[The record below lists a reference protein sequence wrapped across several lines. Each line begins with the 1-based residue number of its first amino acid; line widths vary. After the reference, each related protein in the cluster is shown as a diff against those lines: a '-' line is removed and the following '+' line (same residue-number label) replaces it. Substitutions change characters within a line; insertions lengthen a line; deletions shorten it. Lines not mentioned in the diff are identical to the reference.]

1 MLIDTHCHFDVEEF
15 DADRDAVAARTLAAG
30 VDTVVVPGYVAGHWP
45 RLFEVCARYPQP
57 RLLPVPGLHPCYVEA
72 HREAD
77 LAELERLLA
86 AHPAVVAVGEI
97 GLDWFVAGGRDE
109 ALRRRQEDIF
119 RAQLRIAARAGKP
132 VLLHEVLGDTVVPN
146 SATERLIAAGALMKA
161 NAAGSWPPDSY
172 VAFTAGTHASLLVPS
187 PAAVTVEMQREFVGF
202 AVANG
207 AGFAVTDASSVQRE
221 ADRGPPR
228 GRPSVAATTR
238 RFAYLPPDARNF
250 AISAASASLSVS
262 FFFLCLTVPA
272 TMPLI
277 VFSRSAALRSA

>member
-132 VLLHEVLGDTVVPN
+132 VLLHVRKAHADVLRVLREERFADGGIVHAFSGGIEEARRYAKMGFRLGIGGPLTYDQSRRLREVVVAMPLAALVLETDAPDMTPQPCRAPGAGRTRN
-146 SATERLIAAGALMKA
+146 SPEFLPVVAQALAALKRLPLAE
-161 NAAGSWPPDSY
+161 
-172 VAFTAGTHASLLVPS
+172 VV
-187 PAAVTVEMQREFVGF
+187 AVTRRESL
-202 AVANG
+202 AVLRL
-207 AGFAVTDASSVQRE
+207 DA
-221 ADRGPPR
+221 
-228 GRPSVAATTR
+228 
-238 RFAYLPPDARNF
+238 
-250 AISAASASLSVS
+250 
-262 FFFLCLTVPA
+262 
-272 TMPLI
+272 
-277 VFSRSAALRSA
+277 